1 MLLKILFSV
10 LRQRPGLGIRL
21 LGDALR
27 DRFGS
32 HRESSEVHLLDVLRY
47 VARNGWRISFD
58 RQDHLLIESDRKTC
72 FRLRLQD
79 SDVRVF
85 REILVH
91 EEYQAA
97 FACLDGGRPDPW
109 IIDAGANI
117 GLVTLYFTGR
127 YPAARVVALEPDPAN
142 AEQFRWHV
150 AHNPPSRVHLVEAA
164 LWPAKTRLRF
174 VRSQSDD
181 QSWGIR
187 VEASE
192 DGPLPAVS
200 PMDLIRDHGID
211 QIDLLKL
218 DVEGSEF
225 PLMNDPEAHQWL
237 SRVHAIVAELHPD
250 LGDPKRLIEQLKH
263 AGFTVR
269 ELSTNII
276 LARR

>member
-1 MLLKILFSV
+1 MLLRILLSV
-10 LRQRPGLGIRL
+10 VARRPGLGFRL
-21 LGDALR
+21 LSDALR
-27 DRFGS
+27 DRFGR
-32 HRESSEVHLLDVLRY
+32 HQESSDVHLLDVMRF
-47 VARNGWRISFD
+47 VAREGGRVSFD
-58 RQDHLLIESDRKTC
+58 GADHLLIELTQKGR
-72 FRLRLQD
+72 FRLRLRD

-85 REILVH
+85 REVFVH

-97 FACLDGGRPDPW
+97 LDCIRKGRAEPW

-117 GLVTLYFTGR
+117 GLVTLYLTGR
-127 YPAARVVALEPDPAN
+127 CPAARVVALEPDPAN

-150 AHNPPSRVHLVEAA
+150 AHNSAGRVRLVEAA
-164 LWPAKTRLRF
+164 LWPIKTRLRM
-174 VRSQSDD
+174 VREGE

-200 PMDLIRDHGID
+200 PLDLIRDHGID

-225 PLMNDPEAHQWL
+225 PLMNDPDCHQWL
-237 SRVHAIVAELHPD
+237 SRVRAIIAEIHPD
-250 LGDPKRLIEQLKH
+250 LGDAGRLRTQLIQ

-269 ELSTNII
+269 DVGAGLIMAE
-276 LARR
+276 R